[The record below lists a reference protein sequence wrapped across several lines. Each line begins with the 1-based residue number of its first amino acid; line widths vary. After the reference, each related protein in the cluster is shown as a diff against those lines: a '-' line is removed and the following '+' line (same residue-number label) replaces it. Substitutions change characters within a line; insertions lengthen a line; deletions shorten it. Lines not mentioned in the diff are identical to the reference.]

1 MGPDSALASVQT
13 FSLVDQVVARLS
25 DEIITGQ
32 YLPGARLKEQ
42 EVALR
47 FGTSRAPLRE
57 AFRVLEREGLV
68 EILPWRGVQV
78 VRPTLEQIKELFE
91 VRAEVF
97 GLCARRLAE
106 RSDVADIAR
115 IEQEIA
121 ELIEAT
127 EAGCDEKAY
136 KSRTNAISVMMSG
149 MVGNRY
155 LHEIMA
161 SLRRKMFWYYCFL
174 GTSTLERRRDSNASW
189 RGLSEALHERDPR
202 GAERAA
208 STVIS
213 TSGDFALR
221 MLEAMSSQPTPGPET
236 ANEPGRT

>member
-1 MGPDSALASVQT
+1 MKPNENLAPVQT
-13 FSLVDQVVARLS
+13 VVARLS
-25 DEIITGQ
+25 EEIVTGQ

-42 EVALR
+42 ELALR

-78 VRPTLEQIKELFE
+78 SRPTLEEIKELFD

-97 GLCARRLAE
+97 GLCARRLTKQGDA
-106 RSDVADIAR
+106 ADIAR
-115 IEQEIA
+115 IQQEIA
-121 ELIEAT
+121 ALIVAT
-127 EAGCDEKAY
+127 EEGCDEKAY
-136 KSRTNAISVMMSG
+136 KVRTNAISVMMSS

-161 SLRRKMFWYYCFL
+161 DLRSKMFWYYCFL
-174 GTSTLERRRDSNASW
+174 GTSTLERRRESNAVW
-189 RGLSEALHERDPR
+189 RCLSKALHERDATK
-202 GAERAA
+202 AEWAA

-213 TSGDFALR
+213 ASGDFALR
-221 MLEAMSSQPTPGPET
+221 MLEAMSARARSISSAAT
-236 ANEPGRT
+236 ADNAADRA

>member
-1 MGPDSALASVQT
+1 MSVPVKKASSLEPVQT

-25 DEIITGQ
+25 EEIITGQ

-47 FGTSRAPLRE
+47 FGSSRAPLRE

-68 EILPWRGVQV
+68 EIVPWRGVQV
-78 VRPTLEQIKELFE
+78 VRPSLEQIKELFE

-106 RSDVADIAR
+106 QGDAADIER
-115 IEQEIA
+115 IGKDIE

-136 KSRTNAISVMMSG
+136 KARTNAISVLMSG

-189 RGLSEALHERDPR
+189 RRLSMALRNRDPR
-202 GAERAA
+202 EAETAA
-208 STVIS
+208 SAVIS
-213 TSGDFALR
+213 ASGEFAVGL
-221 MLEAMSSQPTPGPET
+221 LEAMSSQL
-236 ANEPGRT
+236 AA

>member
-1 MGPDSALASVQT
+1 MTTNESLAPVQT

-25 DEIITGQ
+25 EEIVTGQ

-42 EVALR
+42 ELALR

-78 VRPTLEQIKELFE
+78 SRPTLEEIKELFE
-91 VRAEVF
+91 VRAEIF
-97 GLCARRLAE
+97 GLCARRLATHG
-106 RSDVADIAR
+106 DAADIAR
-115 IEQEIA
+115 IEREIA
-121 ELIEAT
+121 ALIVAT
-127 EAGCDEKAY
+127 EEGCDEKAY
-136 KSRTNAISVMMSG
+136 KIRTNAISVMMSS

-161 SLRRKMFWYYCFL
+161 DLRRKMFWYYCFL
-174 GTSTLERRRDSNASW
+174 GTSTLERRRESNDVW
-189 RGLSEALHERDPR
+189 RRLSRALHERDATA
-202 GAERAA
+202 AESAA

-213 TSGDFALR
+213 ASGDFALR
-221 MLEAMSSQPTPGPET
+221 MLEAMNFPAQSRPGP
-236 ANEPGRT
+236 AQGK